1 MIQWAKPV
9 VQLASNTPDSLM
21 DTGSPI
27 FVFIPFFLWLGLSFF
42 SSFVLWVRLK
52 AQKEQ
57 KKALPW
63 LIEKTRTIL
72 NRFMTLV
79 LGFGKVGT
87 EEHGRA
93 PTPDGSYMGP
103 PHHSRTV
110 KLEDGLDKTVQGS
123 HPASPP
129 SGTGGE
135 HLEVQRREMSGA
147 RGSGESTL
155 RPGSATD
162 GTEGIEMVPI
172 KPAPPKTHEQTQ

>member
-42 SSFVLWVRLK
+42 SSFVLWARLK

-63 LIEKTRTIL
+63 LIEKTGTIL
-72 NRFMTLV
+72 SRFMTLV

-87 EEHGRA
+87 EEQGQE
-93 PTPDGSYMGP
+93 PTSDGSYMGP

-110 KLEDGLDKTVQGS
+110 KLEDGS

-129 SGTGGE
+129 SGTGDE
-135 HLEVQRREMSGA
+135 HLEVQRHEMSGA
-147 RGSGESTL
+147 RSSRESTL
-155 RPGSATD
+155 RPESAAD
-162 GTEGIEMVPI
+162 GTEGIQMVPI